1 MYYKQTKEGEGW
13 PEVEVGGEGGG
24 WRGVTY
30 WLRGEHIGEKPTGA
44 EIGIGGVILIAES
57 GESSKTLK
65 HETLQFLSD
74 MEQGIIY
81 RSKDLNI

>member
-81 RSKDLNI
+81 CSKDLNI

>member
-1 MYYKQTKEGEGW
+1 MRLEER
-13 PEVEVGGEGGG
+13 
-24 WRGVTY
+24 RGVTY

-65 HETLQFLSD
+65 HET
-74 MEQGIIY
+74 
-81 RSKDLNI
+81 

>member
-1 MYYKQTKEGEGW
+1 MRLEER
-13 PEVEVGGEGGG
+13 EGG

-30 WLRGEHIGEKPTGA
+30 WLRGAHIGEKPTGA